1 MELIRMFI
9 IGARVV
15 GRCVSARLM
24 LACILLRRARKR
36 SKETARRRSRR
47 QSSEPLIPILLHR
60 RNLHCFWE
68 SIALL
73 GLSCRHVNL
82 TLLMDAPGTITTTN
96 VTTYPQFAVE
106 ISLEGQNTYVRDE
119 DGSDT

>member
-1 MELIRMFI
+1 MGVL
-9 IGARVV
+9 
-15 GRCVSARLM
+15 
-24 LACILLRRARKR
+24 
-36 SKETARRRSRR
+36 
-47 QSSEPLIPILLHR
+47 
-60 RNLHCFWE
+60 
-68 SIALL
+68 
-73 GLSCRHVNL
+73 CRHVNL